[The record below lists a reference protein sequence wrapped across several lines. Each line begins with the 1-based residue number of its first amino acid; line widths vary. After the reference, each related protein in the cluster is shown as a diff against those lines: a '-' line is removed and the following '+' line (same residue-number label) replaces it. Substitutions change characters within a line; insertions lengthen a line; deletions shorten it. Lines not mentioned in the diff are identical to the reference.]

1 MRPIASQIVAARGLL
16 GWSTKDLALAAGISL
31 YAVQK
36 LESTPGDLEPTR
48 SFGAVAQALIGRGI
62 IFTKDLSRVG
72 VALDT
77 RKRQ

>member
-16 GWSTKDLALAAGISL
+16 GWTAKDLALAAGISL

-36 LESTPGDLEPTR
+36 LESTPGEIEPTR
-48 SFGAVAQALIGRGI
+48 SFAEVAKALLAKGI
-62 IFTKDLSRVG
+62 VFTEDMSRIG

-77 RKRQ
+77 RKR